1 MTALK
6 PEIKNILVPID
17 GSDTSFRTAK
27 YALVLAKDW
36 NASVMLLHVSQIP
49 PFPAHLTSLDKHYK
63 EVRQHAE
70 EWFDEIKNY
79 PESAGVDIRT
89 KVVTAALSIIG
100 TIAET
105 AQSENI
111 DLIVM
116 GPRGISKFTK
126 LLLGSV
132 TSGVTTYAPC
142 SVLVVK

>member
-1 MTALK
+1 MAALK
-6 PEIKNILVPID
+6 PEIKKILVPID

-27 YALVLAKDW
+27 YALALAKDW

-49 PFPAHLTSLDKHYK
+49 PFPAYLKSLDKHYK

-70 EWFDEIKNY
+70 EWFDKIKNY
-79 PESAGVDIRT
+79 QEGAGVDIRT

-116 GPRGISKFTK
+116 GPRGISKFSK